1 MLTKPFVLLGASV
14 LFHGALAAP
23 FMGIEPAAK
32 KPPTVIYVSYVR
44 TQSPQ
49 AKKAPSL
56 QKTSPK
62 IQVQTSKPAAPTLA
76 RELMADPK
84 RKAIF
89 SSYYSDVKEKIE
101 KVIRRKGGA
110 MGKGDVQLQF
120 ILKQNGALEGV
131 WAADGSPGAGQT
143 EKSFAVQCV
152 QEAAA
157 FDPFPKELRSERIA
171 FTLTLHF

>member
-1 MLTKPFVLLGASV
+1 MLTKPLVLLGASV

-23 FMGIEPAAK
+23 FVGIEPAAK
-32 KPPTVIYVSYVR
+32 KPPAVIYVSYVK
-44 TQSPQ
+44 TPSPDI
-49 AKKAPSL
+49 KKAPVL
-56 QKTSPK
+56 RKHAPK
-62 IQVQTSKPAAPTLA
+62 INVRTPQPAAPTQA
-76 RELMADPK
+76 RELLADPK
-84 RKAIF
+84 RKAVF
-89 SSYYSDVKEKIE
+89 SSYYTDVKEKIE

-120 ILKQNGALEGV
+120 ILKQDGSLEGV
-131 WAADGSPGAGQT
+131 WAADGTPGTGQT
-143 EKSFAVQCV
+143 EKRFAVQCV